1 MKPAICMNKKNIGYY
16 LLLFILG
23 VFFFFFLGENG
34 YILEKDSYVY
44 LEDNQWIKSYGYI
57 VYPFIINTCKAV
69 FADSCIRYPF
79 SYYK

>member
-1 MKPAICMNKKNIGYY
+1 MNKKNIGYY

-23 VFFFFFLGENG
+23 VLFFFFLGENG

-69 FADSCIRYPF
+69 FAEQYLTTVLVIQGIVAMF
-79 SYYK
+79 